1 MPGENS
7 GIMNGVPLIKHILV
21 VEDQANRR
29 TIILDEAN
37 YTMGRHSS
45 NSIQM
50 NSRQSSRH
58 HATFVR
64 KFNTKLNQFTY
75 LIVDGDLEGNK
86 SQNGIFING
95 EKCLIHELKDG
106 DLINFGCDV
115 NASYHQ
121 MGKRENLTLTSS
133 LNSEVSSL
141 SKQKELDSS
150 DENIQ
155 TNKLLIL
162 SEEDTDTRKNKDSK
176 DKEDTFTDYSYLDAL
191 TGLPNQ
197 TLFNEYLYIAVSN
210 AKRHQHHVVVLLVDL
225 DLFSGTNQDSKK
237 GWADQILK
245 DIGKTVQ
252 NRLRNGDIVARWGSS
267 QFSILL
273 PQIQDI
279 ANSSAIVQRILSTIH
294 QNIKINGDPVHIQT
308 HHAVV
313 VYPQDADDS
322 QKVLS
327 LLESRLTQAKLES
340 ESVPSSSLE
349 LSHRRSQVEKRLH
362 RAIEYEELSLSYQPQ
377 INLKTGG
384 VEAMEAFIRW
394 HHPQKGL
401 IAPGKFLPWADK
413 TELTDPINRWILTE
427 ACRQN
432 MRWQQAGIS
441 PLVMSVNLSEKQ
453 FYHPNLPR
461 LIEEILRETQLDPRY
476 LEFEISESFLIQQ
489 LEKAQKIIRSLDNLG
504 ISFCLDDFGKHYA
517 SIRYLIE
524 FPIKKIKIDQSFI
537 AKLADNPQAIKIMS
551 TFVDLGKN
559 LNLQVIAKGVETQL
573 QTDILQNLDCFLM
586 QGYRFSQP
594 MKGEEAKTFLL
605 LHRTPAR

>member
-1 MPGENS
+1 
-7 GIMNGVPLIKHILV
+7 
-21 VEDQANRR
+21 
-29 TIILDEAN
+29 
-37 YTMGRHSS
+37 
-45 NSIQM
+45 
-50 NSRQSSRH
+50 
-58 HATFVR
+58 
-64 KFNTKLNQFTY
+64 
-75 LIVDGDLEGNK
+75 
-86 SQNGIFING
+86 
-95 EKCLIHELKDG
+95 
-106 DLINFGCDV
+106 
-115 NASYHQ
+115 
-121 MGKRENLTLTSS
+121 
-133 LNSEVSSL
+133 
-141 SKQKELDSS
+141 
-150 DENIQ
+150 
-155 TNKLLIL
+155 
-162 SEEDTDTRKNKDSK
+162 
-176 DKEDTFTDYSYLDAL
+176 
-191 TGLPNQ
+191 
-197 TLFNEYLYIAVSN
+197 
-210 AKRHQHHVVVLLVDL
+210 VDL
-225 DLFSGTNQDSKK
+225 DLFSSTNQDSPK
-237 GWADQILK
+237 GWVDQILK

-252 NRLRNGDIVARWGSS
+252 NRLRNGDIVARWGNS
-267 QFSILL
+267 QFSVLL
-273 PQIQDI
+273 PQIQNI

-294 QNIKINGDPVHIQT
+294 QNITIDGDRVHIQT

-362 RAIEYEELSLSYQPQ
+362 RAIEYEELNLSYQPQ

-489 LEKAQKIIRSLDNLG
+489 LEKAQKIIRLLDNLG

-559 LNLQVIAKGVETQL
+559 LNLQVIAKRVETQL

>member
-1 MPGENS
+1 MLGENS
-7 GIMNGVPLIKHILV
+7 GIMNGSPFIQHILV
-21 VEDQANRR
+21 VEDQVSRS

-95 EKCLIHELKDG
+95 EKCLVHELKDG

-115 NASYHQ
+115 NASYHHI
-121 MGKRENLTLTSS
+121 GRREHVSLTSS
-133 LNSEVSSL
+133 LNSEVNSVSQHNELYSST
-141 SKQKELDSS
+141 
-150 DENIQ
+150 ENIQ
-155 TNKLLIL
+155 TKKTLIL
-162 SEEDTDTRKNKDSK
+162 SEDDTDTKKNRNSK
-176 DKEDTFTDYSYLDAL
+176 DNEDTFADYSYLDNV

-210 AKRHQHHVVVLLVDL
+210 AKRHQHHVAVLLVDFN
-225 DLFSGTNQDSKK
+225 LFSSTNYDSKK
-237 GWADQILK
+237 EWANQILK
-245 DIGKTVQ
+245 DVGKSIQ
-252 NRLRNGDIVARWGSS
+252 NRLRNGDIVARWGDS

-273 PQIQDI
+273 PQIENI
-279 ANSSAIVQRILSTIH
+279 KNSTTIVQRILSTND
-294 QNIKINGDPVHIQT
+294 QNITINGEPVHIQT
-308 HHAVV
+308 HYAVV
-313 VYPQDADDS
+313 VYPQDAEDS
-322 QKVLS
+322 QKILN
-327 LLESRLTQAKLES
+327 LLEYRLSQAKLES
-340 ESVPSSSLE
+340 QSIPSSSLE
-349 LSHRRSQVEKRLH
+349 LSNRRSQVEKRLH
-362 RAIEYEELSLSYQPQ
+362 RAIKYEELDLYYQPQ
-377 INLKTGG
+377 INLKTGS
-384 VEAMEAFIRW
+384 VEAMEAFVRW

-401 IAPGKFLPWADK
+401 ITPEKFLPWADK
-413 TELTDPINRWILTE
+413 TELTDPLNRWILTE
-427 ACRQN
+427 ACNQN
-432 MRWQQAGIS
+432 VRWQQAGIS
-441 PLVMSVNLSEKQ
+441 PLAMSVNLSEKQ

-461 LIEEILRETQLDPRY
+461 LLEEILTETELDSRW
-476 LEFEISESFLIQQ
+476 LELEISESFLINQI
-489 LEKAQKIIRSLDNLG
+489 EPAQKIIRALDQLG
-504 ISFCLDDFGKHYA
+504 VSFCLDDFGKHYA

-537 AKLADNPQAIKIMS
+537 AKLVDNPQAMKIIS
-551 TFVDLGKN
+551 TFINLGEN
-559 LNLQVIAKGVETQL
+559 LNIQVIAKGIETQL
-573 QTDILQNLDCFLM
+573 QTDILQNLNCFLM